1 MKRGNPT
8 TEITRNDFSQHD
20 EDPSGKAKAG
30 DSTKTH
36 PTVYIVFFSLLLD
49 LLAFTMIL
57 PLLPSLLEYYRV
69 NDQMGLHT
77 SLSNSIR
84 SFREIVGAPER
95 FSSVLFGGFL
105 GSMFSF
111 LQFLV
116 SPIAG
121 GLSDYYGRK
130 PILLLSLFGIMS
142 SYGLWAI
149 SNNFGLFVLAR
160 FIGGLSKGNI
170 SLSMAIITDVSNKEN
185 RGKGMAL
192 VGIAFSIG
200 FIVGPMIGAV
210 FSRFSDKSTD
220 HWFVFPALFAM
231 LLAGCDILFCLLC
244 LKETLPIEKRAK
256 TVINSLSQ
264 AMELISIKAL
274 FRFDAVK
281 NLSKPDLESLKQLG
295 FIYFVYL
302 FLYSGLEFTV
312 TFLMFHKFGFN
323 SIDQAKM
330 FLTTGV
336 IMALLQGGVVRRIK
350 MEKMKQSAVLGLILI
365 VPSFIIVGLSKN
377 VFWLYVGMALFAVC
391 KCSQNPLLKLT
402 FIRFSFVSHCVLR
415 YMFDYADCKVRKLRP
430 KRNSARY
437 IQIAGCSSA
446 SSRPDCL
453 VDCILVHRLN
463 SNVLNWWTRAS
474 LSDCEALQAE
484 IIMKL
489 GTSKRINYESI
500 VNSISERE
508 RLKIAKINLCITSTR
523 HSFTKQFFYSTVL
536 FYNK

>member
-1 MKRGNPT
+1 MKRGKS
-8 TEITRNDFSQHD
+8 TESSQVD
-20 EDPSGKAKAG
+20 DDPPG
-30 DSTKTH
+30 DSRSTH
-36 PTVYIVFFSLLLD
+36 PTVYVVFFSLLLD

-57 PLLPSLLEYYRV
+57 PLLPSLLEHYRI
-69 NDQMGLHT
+69 NDQMGLYS
-77 SLSNSIR
+77 SLSNSVGF
-84 SFREIVGAPER
+84 FRELVGAPER
-95 FSSVLFGGFL
+95 YTSVLFGGFL

-130 PILLLSLFGIMS
+130 PILLLSLIGIAS

-149 SNNFGLFVLAR
+149 SGNFGLFVLAR

-170 SLSMAIITDVSNKEN
+170 SLSMAIITDVSNKQN

-192 VGIAFSIG
+192 VGIAFSLG
-200 FIVGPMIGAV
+200 FIIGPMIGAL
-210 FSRFSDKSTD
+210 FSRFSDKSSD
-220 HWFVFPALFAM
+220 NWFVYPALCA
-231 LLAGCDILFCLLC
+231 LSLAGMDILFCLLC

-264 AMELISIKAL
+264 AVELISIKSL

-281 NLSKPDLESLKQLG
+281 NLSKPDLVSLKQLG

-350 MEKMKQSAVLGLILI
+350 MEKMKQSAVLGLVLI
-365 VPSFIIVGLSKN
+365 VPSFIVVGLSRN
-377 VFWLYVGMALFAVC
+377 VFWLYVGMMLFAVC
-391 KCSQNPLLKLT
+391 KSFKT
-402 FIRFSFVSHCVLR
+402 F
-415 YMFDYADCKVRKLRP
+415 
-430 KRNSARY
+430 N
-437 IQIAGCSSA
+437 
-446 SSRPDCL
+446 
-453 VDCILVHRLN
+453 
-463 SNVLNWWTRAS
+463 
-474 LSDCEALQAE
+474 
-484 IIMKL
+484 
-489 GTSKRINYESI
+489 
-500 VNSISERE
+500 
-508 RLKIAKINLCITSTR
+508 
-523 HSFTKQFFYSTVL
+523 
-536 FYNK
+536 

>member
-1 MKRGNPT
+1 MTRGKSSVNNNGIPKS
-8 TEITRNDFSQHD
+8 ELED
-20 EDPSGKAKAG
+20 DPSGKSKAA
-30 DSTKTH
+30 DATKTH

-57 PLLPSLLEYYRV
+57 PLLPSLLEHYRA
-69 NDQMGLHT
+69 NDKLGIYT
-77 SLSNSIR
+77 TLSDSVGY
-84 SFREIVGAPER
+84 FRELVGAPER
-95 FSSVLFGGFL
+95 YTSVLFGGFL

-111 LQFLV
+111 LQFVV

-149 SNNFGLFVLAR
+149 SGNFGIFVLAR
-160 FIGGLSKGNI
+160 FVGGLSKGNI
-170 SLSMAIITDVSNKEN
+170 SLSMAIITDVSNKQN

-192 VGIAFSIG
+192 VGIAFSLG

-210 FSRFSDKSTD
+210 FSRFSDKSSEN
-220 HWFVFPALFAM
+220 WFVYPALFAM
-231 LLAGCDILFCLLC
+231 FLGALDILFCLFC

-264 AMELISIKAL
+264 AIEHISIKSL

-281 NLSKPDLESLKQLG
+281 NLSKADLESLRQLG

-336 IMALLQGGVVRRIK
+336 IMSILQGGVVRRIK
-350 MEKMKQSAVLGLILI
+350 MEKMKQSAVLGLVLI
-365 VPSFIIVGLSKN
+365 VPSFVIVGLSRS
-377 VFWLYVGMALFAVC
+377 VFWLYVGMTFFAICKLNFSLFD
-391 KCSQNPLLKLT
+391 
-402 FIRFSFVSHCVLR
+402 FSDF
-415 YMFDYADCKVRKLRP
+415 
-430 KRNSARY
+430 
-437 IQIAGCSSA
+437 
-446 SSRPDCL
+446 
-453 VDCILVHRLN
+453 
-463 SNVLNWWTRAS
+463 
-474 LSDCEALQAE
+474 SDQQQ
-484 IIMKL
+484 
-489 GTSKRINYESI
+489 
-500 VNSISERE
+500 
-508 RLKIAKINLCITSTR
+508 R
-523 HSFTKQFFYSTVL
+523 HSVSRA
-536 FYNK
+536 

>member
-1 MKRGNPT
+1 MKRGEK
-8 TEITRNDFSQHD
+8 TEVVKNNNLHPDHD
-20 EDPSGKAKAG
+20 DPSGKSKSG

-36 PTVYIVFFSLLLD
+36 PTVYVVFFSLLLD

-57 PLLPSLLEYYRV
+57 PLLPSLLEHYRL
-69 NDQMGLHT
+69 NDKMGLYS
-77 SLSNSIR
+77 SLSNSVKFF
-84 SFREIVGAPER
+84 SSLVGAPER
-95 FSSVLFGGFL
+95 YTSVLFGGFL

-121 GLSDYYGRK
+121 GFSDYYGRK

-142 SYGLWAI
+142 SYLLWAV
-149 SNNFGLFVLAR
+149 SGNFGLFVLAR

-170 SLSMAIITDVSNKEN
+170 SLSMAIITDVSNKQN

-192 VGIAFSIG
+192 VGIAFSLG
-200 FIVGPMIGAV
+200 FIVGPMIGAI
-210 FSRFSDKSTD
+210 FSRFSDKSSE
-220 HWFVFPALFAM
+220 HWFVFPALFAA
-231 LLAGCDILFCLLC
+231 LLAGTDVLFCMMC
-244 LKETLPIEKRAK
+244 LKETLPVEKRAK

-264 AMELISIKAL
+264 AMELISIKSL

-365 VPSFIIVGLSKN
+365 VPSFIIVGLSRN
-377 VFWLYVGMALFAVC
+377 VFWLYVGMMLFAVC
-391 KCSQNPLLKLT
+391 KSLKL
-402 FIRFSFVSHCVLR
+402 F
-415 YMFDYADCKVRKLRP
+415 
-430 KRNSARY
+430 N
-437 IQIAGCSSA
+437 
-446 SSRPDCL
+446 
-453 VDCILVHRLN
+453 
-463 SNVLNWWTRAS
+463 
-474 LSDCEALQAE
+474 
-484 IIMKL
+484 
-489 GTSKRINYESI
+489 
-500 VNSISERE
+500 
-508 RLKIAKINLCITSTR
+508 
-523 HSFTKQFFYSTVL
+523 
-536 FYNK
+536 

>member
-1 MKRGNPT
+1 MINRGKS
-8 TEITRNDFSQHD
+8 TEVKKNGNSKHD
-20 EDPSGKAKAG
+20 DDDPSGKSKAA

-36 PTVYIVFFSLLLD
+36 PTVYIVFFSLLMD

-57 PLLPSLLEYYRV
+57 PLLPSLLEHYRL
-69 NDQMGLHT
+69 NDNMGLYT

-84 SFREIVGAPER
+84 FFRELVGAPER
-95 FSSVLFGGFL
+95 YTSVLFGGFL

-111 LQFLV
+111 LQFIV

-149 SNNFGLFVLAR
+149 SGNFGLFVLAR

-170 SLSMAIITDVSNKEN
+170 SLSMAIITDVSNKQN

-192 VGIAFSIG
+192 VGIAFSLG
-200 FIVGPMIGAV
+200 FILGPMIGAI
-210 FSRFSDKSTD
+210 FSRFSDKTTD
-220 HWFVFPALFAM
+220 HWFIYPALFAM
-231 LLAGCDILFCLLC
+231 CLAGMDVLFCVLC
-244 LKETLPIEKRAK
+244 LKETLPLEKRAK

-264 AMELISIKAL
+264 ALEHISIKSL

-281 NLSKPDLESLKQLG
+281 NLSDADLESLKQLG

-350 MEKMKQSAVLGLILI
+350 MEKMQQSAVLGLILI
-365 VPSFIIVGLSKN
+365 VPSFIVVGLSRN

-391 KCSQNPLLKLT
+391 K
-402 FIRFSFVSHCVLR
+402 F
-415 YMFDYADCKVRKLRP
+415 RKR
-430 KRNSARY
+430 
-437 IQIAGCSSA
+437 
-446 SSRPDCL
+446 
-453 VDCILVHRLN
+453 
-463 SNVLNWWTRAS
+463 
-474 LSDCEALQAE
+474 
-484 IIMKL
+484 
-489 GTSKRINYESI
+489 
-500 VNSISERE
+500 
-508 RLKIAKINLCITSTR
+508 
-523 HSFTKQFFYSTVL
+523 
-536 FYNK
+536 